1 MYKKL
6 AQQHGGG
13 CMMIVRRSDDQ
24 GVEFVGSGF
33 LCHSKGYILTC
44 AHTINLTDKLAV
56 IPPQPLSDF
65 NILTME
71 RVNVI
76 NVSVAQF
83 DSDND
88 IALLKIETP
97 PTLSVPPNIFGKEN
111 AVQVGSSVGY
121 LGFPFG
127 QSGLHTLKVSQ
138 SIISSKVISENGTNQ
153 FQLDA
158 MVHEGNSGGPLVDL
172 ATNQIIGVISGRFS
186 PTGSGGGGVRVG
198 NYALGTDS
206 TISYA
211 TSIKYGLSLMKS
223 EGLNV

>member
-1 MYKKL
+1 MFKNM
-6 AQQHGGG
+6 ARHHGGG

-33 LCHSKGYILTC
+33 LCHGKGYILTC

-56 IPPQPLSDF
+56 IPPQPLQQF
-65 NILTME
+65 NQMTMD

-76 NVSVAQF
+76 DVSVAQF
-83 DSDND
+83 DAEND
-88 IALLKIETP
+88 VALLKMINP
-97 PTLSVPPNIFGKEN
+97 PPLSVPANIFGDANK
-111 AVQVGSSVGY
+111 VLVGSTVGY

-138 SIISSKVISENGTNQ
+138 SIISSKVVSKNGTKQ

-186 PTGSGGGGVRVG
+186 PTGNGGGIRIG
-198 NYALGTDS
+198 NHALGTES
-206 TISYA
+206 SISYA
-211 TSIKYGLSLMKS
+211 TTIGYGLEVLRS
-223 EGLNV
+223 ETTDV

>member
-1 MYKKL
+1 MFKNI
-6 AQQHGGG
+6 AQHHGGG
-13 CMMIVRRSDDQ
+13 CMMIVRRKDDQ

-56 IPPQPLSDF
+56 IPPQPIQEF
-65 NILTME
+65 NQMTME

-76 NVSVAQF
+76 DVTIAQF

-88 IALLKIETP
+88 VALLKINNP
-97 PTLSVPPNIFGKEN
+97 PPLSVPENIFGNEE
-111 AVQVGSSVGY
+111 QILVGSSVGY

-127 QSGLHTLKVSQ
+127 HSGLHTLKVSH
-138 SIISSKVISENGTNQ
+138 SIISSKAISQSGIRQ

-158 MVHEGNSGGPLVDL
+158 MVHEGNSGGPLVDV
-172 ATNQIIGVISGRFS
+172 ATNQIIGIINGRFS
-186 PTGSGGGGVRVG
+186 PTGNGGNIRIG
-198 NYALGTDS
+198 NHALGTES

-211 TSIKYGLSLMKS
+211 TAISYGLELMKS
-223 EGLNV
+223 EGLDV